1 MKHQIK
7 YYCNNIFYVQ
17 SSFIIQHKWL
27 QRSRARSTA
36 ARLCFVWALQ
46 VHWRQD
52 SPRSRPPRCTA
63 SLQICRTVL
72 KQNTRLATRTAHPN
86 NPRGKLPFATFQ
98 NIRLH
103 DMTINS
109 PAKRFLNI
117 SYQRKTKVSFHIMVL
132 TIQFYCPVRVSKG
145 VLWYA
150 TVCAESVSPNFLYL
164 QPHIHLVASLYGG
177 DLEPLVRYKVRAIT
191 VLYYEVSNLINKEH

>member
-17 SSFIIQHKWL
+17 SSFIIQRKWL
-27 QRSRARSTA
+27 QRTRVRSTA
-36 ARLCFVWALQ
+36 GRRCFVWALQ

-63 SLQICRTVL
+63 SPQIFRTVL
-72 KQNTRLATRTAHPN
+72 KQNTRLATRYVYPY
-86 NPRGKLPFATFQ
+86 NPRGTLPFATFQ

-109 PAKRFLNI
+109 PAKRFLSI
-117 SYQRKTKVSFHIMVL
+117 SYQRKQKFR
-132 TIQFYCPVRVSKG
+132 FA
-145 VLWYA
+145 LWYLQYNFI
-150 TVCAESVSPNFLYL
+150 VPSVSPREFFDMQLYVPKVFL
-164 QPHIHLVASLYGG
+164 PTFFIFSL
-177 DLEPLVRYKVRAIT
+177 IST
-191 VLYYEVSNLINKEH
+191 S